1 MLYRI
6 NLLPWRENQR
16 EEHRRRFV
24 GLVVLGVMVA
34 LGIQWGVGKYYEY
47 QQDLQQERLDYLT
60 TYISDLDKR
69 IEAMKIAELEHSKIL
84 ERLKV
89 VEALQNGRNK
99 TTDFMNLMPAV
110 IPEGVYVDKI
120 KMNDLEIEISGISD
134 STPRLATMLDNMERS
149 AKLLDVEMHSIVHGK
164 ARFGKEFQT
173 FKVSFMFN
181 TVEEQKGENNMV
193 NWQDLEMDEIA
204 EWPLLPQLVVIC
216 LLVLLIQ
223 GFGYWFYLK
232 PEEARLNNLIQEE
245 QTLKV
250 ALRIKANKVAAL
262 PQLQSQLDELTTRYE
277 LLLQQLPAQKELATM
292 LASVNELGIDNKLT
306 FTRIDWGEKQSENFL
321 YRLPLNIELTG
332 DFHDIG
338 RFSQAIATL
347 PRIITFKDVTW
358 QRVSQESET
367 LHFRV
372 RANTYQFKPEEKKDE
387 K

>member
-24 GLVVLGVMVA
+24 GLVVLGVMEA

-181 TVEEQKGENNMV
+181 TVEEK
-193 NWQDLEMDEIA
+193 
-204 EWPLLPQLVVIC
+204 
-216 LLVLLIQ
+216 
-223 GFGYWFYLK
+223 
-232 PEEARLNNLIQEE
+232 
-245 QTLKV
+245 
-250 ALRIKANKVAAL
+250 
-262 PQLQSQLDELTTRYE
+262 
-277 LLLQQLPAQKELATM
+277 KE
-292 LASVNELGIDNKLT
+292 G
-306 FTRIDWGEKQSENFL
+306 KQH
-321 YRLPLNIELTG
+321 G
-332 DFHDIG
+332 
-338 RFSQAIATL
+338 
-347 PRIITFKDVTW
+347 
-358 QRVSQESET
+358 
-367 LHFRV
+367 
-372 RANTYQFKPEEKKDE
+372 
-387 K
+387 

>member
-1 MLYRI
+1 
-6 NLLPWRENQR
+6 
-16 EEHRRRFV
+16 
-24 GLVVLGVMVA
+24 
-34 LGIQWGVGKYYEY
+34 
-47 QQDLQQERLDYLT
+47 
-60 TYISDLDKR
+60 
-69 IEAMKIAELEHSKIL
+69 
-84 ERLKV
+84 
-89 VEALQNGRNK
+89 
-99 TTDFMNLMPAV
+99 
-110 IPEGVYVDKI
+110 
-120 KMNDLEIEISGISD
+120 
-134 STPRLATMLDNMERS
+134 
-149 AKLLDVEMHSIVHGK
+149 
-164 ARFGKEFQT
+164 
-173 FKVSFMFN
+173 
-181 TVEEQKGENNMV
+181 MV

-223 GFGYWFYLK
+223 GVGYWFYLK

-372 RANTYQFKPEEKKDE
+372 RANTYQFKPEENKDE